1 MEIRRSTEEVED
13 NHVMQISGNN
23 GIVHNM
29 EFMSQAYLRNQ
40 YSSEIDIHEEFVSSY
55 PHEDAPLPIFLKV
68 FFSLSLSLSFSFSET
83 SSLVWTLVLIYSLKT
98 WSIRCETFKLA
109 QQTW

>member
-1 MEIRRSTEEVED
+1 MEIKRSTEELED
-13 NHVMQISGNN
+13 NHVMQISGSN

-68 FFSLSLSLSFSFSET
+68 SPSFSLFFLYVYILFHSTRQTHWF
-83 SSLVWTLVLIYSLKT
+83 LICSLKM
-98 WSIRCETFKLA
+98 WSIR
-109 QQTW
+109 

>member
-1 MEIRRSTEEVED
+1 MPYPKNNSLHHKTNPKKKMEIKRSTEELED
-13 NHVMQISGNN
+13 NHVMQISGSN

-40 YSSEIDIHEEFVSSY
+40 YSSEIDIHEEFVSPY

-68 FFSLSLSLSFSFSET
+68 PPSLSLLGFCLLSVSGYKTGSLG
-83 SSLVWTLVLIYSLKT
+83 Y
-98 WSIRCETFKLA
+98 
-109 QQTW
+109 